1 MTLQVGTARKII
13 TPRSHVPLAGLGY
26 YLGRTGLRVR
36 DDLTASAIAFSD
48 SNNGIA
54 GIIAL
59 DLMYAGRQL
68 TESIRS
74 AISLDFDLP
83 PSSICVHCSH
93 THSAPTATPLRGAGE
108 LDLEYLA
115 FVAEQARLAFAGAM
129 ENRRQVHLN
138 CAHANLDGL
147 TYNRTLS
154 GNPIETKL
162 CVLTAVDEHKET
174 IAALI
179 NFHVH
184 PCAFMDLDYFAISRD
199 VPGQVTDRIETEFPS
214 ATAIYLQGT
223 CGDINFL
230 PEISAAPFLHEPGQ
244 VVAEKAIQL
253 MNQAEP
259 VVADQGVAVVSKR
272 IRLPTRTWTAEE
284 IAVDREEG
292 LYRARTKDTSGWT
305 EGIAKSMVVS
315 PKRLPLRYGG
325 STEMAVAAISRFA
338 LEWTEEMAAK
348 LDGHSRWVE
357 TEIQAFRIGN
367 QFLAAHPAE
376 LFSSFGLDLRNRF
389 GRPGLFVVGYCNDG
403 VGYIPDQ
410 GDIDGRTYAA
420 ITSPKN
426 RGEFPYTA
434 DAGSHLVETLLKA
447 LNELDRHVDVN

>member
-1 MTLQVGTARKII
+1 MKFQVGTARKII

-36 DDLTASAIAFSD
+36 DDLTASAIVFSD
-48 SNNGIA
+48 SNNGIC
-54 GIIAL
+54 GLIAL
-59 DLMYAGRQL
+59 DLMYAGRHL

-74 AISLDFDLP
+74 AISRDFDIL

-129 ENRRQVHLN
+129 KNRRQVHLN

-154 GNPIETKL
+154 GSPIETKL

-174 IAALI
+174 IAVLI

-214 ATAIYLQGT
+214 ATAIYLLGT

-230 PEISAAPFLHEPGQ
+230 PEISADPSRHEPGR
-244 VVAEKAIQL
+244 VIAEKALQL
-253 MNQAEP
+253 MNHAEP
-259 VVADQGVAVVSKR
+259 VSDQRIAVVSRR
-272 IRLPTRTWTAEE
+272 IRLPTRPWTADE

-292 LYRARTKDTSGWT
+292 LYRARTGDTSGWT
-305 EGIAKSMVVS
+305 DGIAKSMVVS
-315 PKRLPLRYGG
+315 PRRLPLRYGG

-348 LDGHSRWVE
+348 LDDHSPWVD

-367 QFLAAHPAE
+367 QFFAAHPAE
-376 LFSSFGLDLRNRF
+376 LFSSFGIDLRNRF
-389 GRPGLFVVGYCNDG
+389 GRPELFVMGYCNEG
-403 VGYIPDQ
+403 IGYIPDK
-410 GDIDGRTYAA
+410 GDIDRSTYAA

-434 DAGSHLVETLLKA
+434 EAGSHLIDALLEA
-447 LNELDRHVDVN
+447 LDELDRYFDVH